1 MANRIR
7 GRVYI
12 IDSATINLDYLPM
25 PILGVGFYG
34 IDTTARLVLTLAS
47 NTLDSI
53 VAMAPDVLGA
63 NPWSKFYPMG
73 GWLISDTLRVLQ
85 VTAGTGYIYIG

>member
-12 IDSATINLDYLPM
+12 IDSATINLDYIPM
-25 PILGVGFYG
+25 QITGIGFYG
-34 IDTTARLVLTLAS
+34 VDTTARLNLVLAS
-47 NTLDSI
+47 DTRDSI
-53 VAMAPDVLGA
+53 VAFAPDVLGG

-73 GWLISDTLRVLQ
+73 GWMVSDTLRVL
-85 VTAGTGYIYIG
+85 TLIAGTGWIYFQ